1 MCDKGKKEIEF
12 RKEREEKNIFRVKDF
27 LGCVNTESSEGITS
41 LFPDATSR
49 LPMGTQLVPPLSSDL
64 RRDLFSTVSVL

>member
-27 LGCVNTESSEGITS
+27 LGCINTESSEGITS

-49 LPMGTQLVPPLSSDL
+49 LPMGTHSY
-64 RRDLFSTVSVL
+64 